1 MEIKMEYPTWDEIS
15 KEVLGQVNPIN
26 PVNVYG
32 NTAFVMPS
40 NEVCACHNPK
50 YQQDLVGV
58 DIPVLLSQN
67 NKESKGII
75 IILGESPLRTNANI
89 VPNKNIV
96 FGLPYAVH
104 MGMGNPPQSRMYKK
118 IFISLLMGIN
128 HIIKSEDWMELDN
141 QTEGYSIYLTDIIKD
156 WFAGREMHP
165 SDDDIKLFE
174 KELAI
179 LQQSHPNTK
188 ISIVV
193 FGKKAEGAINILKR
207 NATNFPK
214 VIELPH
220 PSKKNWT
227 TWKLRIFEKAVYGND
242 IDYAT
247 DIYPDPSSPTNEDI
261 VSEEALKEILARL

>member
-1 MEIKMEYPTWDEIS
+1 MVVNMEYPTWGVIS
-15 KEVLGQVNPIN
+15 SKLEVLNQVNPIN

-40 NEVCACHNPK
+40 NPVCVCNNPHC
-50 YQQDLVGV
+50 QQDLIGV
-58 DIPVLLSQN
+58 DIPVLLSQE

-89 VPNKNIV
+89 VPNNNIV

-104 MGMGNPPQSRMYKK
+104 MPMDNPPQSRMYKN
-118 IFISLLMGIN
+118 IFNALLTN
-128 HIIKSEDWMELDN
+128 
-141 QTEGYSIYLTDIIKD
+141 GYSIYLTDIIKD
-156 WFAGREMHP
+156 WHADRDLDP
-165 SDDDIKLFE
+165 SKDDIELFE
-174 KELAI
+174 SELVI
-179 LQQSHPNTK
+179 LQNSHPNTN

-193 FGKKAEGAINILKR
+193 FGKKAKKAIDILKG

-242 IDYAT
+242 IDYAKK
-247 DIYPDPSSPTNEDI
+247 IYPNPSSPTNEDI
-261 VSEEALKEILARL
+261 VSEEALKEILANIP